1 MSSDLKALR
10 QRIRRLESTL
20 HLTSAMALVATA
32 GIRRAMD
39 AMQCAVEYED
49 AVTKA
54 MAPLLRCPACR
65 DDPLLRG
72 TRKNGQHCLVVI
84 AGDRGMAGG
93 FNANI
98 FRALRLEPSGERIP
112 IGIRACSH
120 LSEEAISAAKLEYA
134 QALGIAAEL
143 CAGWENGV
151 YAQVDLLYTGYVSA
165 LSQQVRRTAL
175 FPFPIPEDPPTDL
188 LLEPNASS
196 VLRTL
201 LPEYVAAR
209 LLRAVRESVAAET
222 AARRLAMDAAGRN
235 ARGMIDRLRPEYNR
249 ARQSTVTQEISEIVA
264 GGEQGGG

>member
-1 MSSDLKALR
+1 MSNDLKALR
-10 QRIRRLESTL
+10 QRIRQLESTL

-32 GIRRAMD
+32 GIRRALD
-39 AMQCAVEYED
+39 AMQRAVEYED
-49 AVTKA
+49 AVTGA
-54 MAPLLRCPACR
+54 MVPLLRYPACR

-72 TRKNGQHCLVVI
+72 SRTGGQHCLVVI
-84 AGDRGMAGG
+84 AGDRGLAGG

-98 FRALRLEPSGERIP
+98 LRALRREPAGARIP
-112 IGIRACSH
+112 IGIRACRH
-120 LSEEAISAAKLEYA
+120 LSEEPLPAAKMEYA

-151 YAQVDLLYTGYVSA
+151 YTQVDLLYTGYVSA
-165 LSQQVRRTAL
+165 LSQQVRRIGL
-175 FPFPIPEDPPTDL
+175 FPLSISKDAPTDL
-188 LLEPNASS
+188 LLEPDASS
-196 VLRTL
+196 ILRTL

-249 ARQSTVTQEISEIVA
+249 IRQSVVTQEISEIVA
-264 GGEQGGG
+264 GREQGG